1 MPFETPATLPT
12 IAVLHDAQEAA
23 DRAELVNRYNQLVG
37 APKKITRTIQK
48 QFLMGFMSKDDT
60 ESLRGLY
67 KCVIAAVESAI
78 RLQRLDSLEA
88 PAGHSG
94 E

>member
-1 MPFETPATLPT
+1 MLPT
-12 IAVLHDAQEAA
+12 LAALKDAQEALG
-23 DRAELVNRYNQLVG
+23 RVELVGRYNHLVG

-67 KCVIAAVESAI
+67 KCVIAAVETANRI
-78 RLQRLDSLEA
+78 QRLDSERA
-88 PAGHSG
+88 TARKQSQ
-94 E
+94 

>member
-23 DRAELVNRYNQLVG
+23 DRVQLVNRYNQLVG

-48 QFLMGFMSKDDT
+48 QFLMGFMSTDDT

-67 KCVIAAVESAI
+67 KCVIAASESAL
-78 RLQRLDSLEA
+78 RLLHL
-88 PAGHSG
+88 HSVETPTG
-94 E
+94 RIAD